1 MKMNE
6 AQPITLVEFFA
17 TWCPHCMR
25 MMPVVEDIKSLFA
38 GQIKVTQLDIDKYT
52 QAAEEAGVDATPTF
66 ILYVGDQEVWRQA
79 GEMEAS
85 QLANAIRSVL

>member
-1 MKMNE
+1 MNE

-38 GQIKVTQLDIDKYT
+38 GQIKVAQLDIDKYS

>member
-38 GQIKVTQLDIDKYT
+38 GQIKVAQLDIDKYT

-66 ILYVGDQEVWRQA
+66 ILYVGDQEVWRQS

>member
-38 GQIKVTQLDIDKYT
+38 GQIKVAQLDIDKYS

>member
-6 AQPITLVEFFA
+6 ARPITLVEFFA

-38 GQIKVTQLDIDKYT
+38 GQIKVAQLDIDKYS

>member
-1 MKMNE
+1 MNE

-38 GQIKVTQLDIDKYT
+38 GQIKVAQLDIDKYT

-66 ILYVGDQEVWRQA
+66 ILYVGDQEAWRQS

>member
-1 MKMNE
+1 MNE

-38 GQIKVTQLDIDKYT
+38 GQIKVAQLDIDKYT

-66 ILYVGDQEVWRQA
+66 ILYVGDQEVWRQS

>member
-1 MKMNE
+1 MNE
-6 AQPITLVEFFA
+6 AQPITLVEFYA

-25 MMPVVEDIKSLFA
+25 MMPIVDDIKSLFA
-38 GQIKVTQLDIDKYT
+38 GQIKVAQLDIDKYSD
-52 QAAEEAGVDATPTF
+52 AAEEAGVDATPTF